1 MNKPE
6 ASTLLEKRLWPR
18 CFFVNFSKFIEYLPT
33 GTSETVT
40 YNNLGNWSGGEK
52 FSARNE
58 KLHIISIFSIRL
70 TELKFSAQAENIH
83 IVSPLH
89 IWLGSQY
96 ACTEELAN
104 FYEYQNHILT
114 LTTFLETPLHLKRLQ
129 EPFEAEAGELQCGSP
144 AVVHS

>member
-1 MNKPE
+1 M
-6 ASTLLEKRLWPR
+6 
-18 CFFVNFSKFIEYLPT
+18 FFCEFFEIFKNIFSIEYLPT
-33 GTSETVT
+33 ATSETVT
-40 YNNLGNWSGGEK
+40 YNNLGNSSGGEK

-70 TELKFSAQAENIH
+70 TELKFSAQAEK
-83 IVSPLH
+83 
-89 IWLGSQY
+89 
-96 ACTEELAN
+96 EELAN